1 MQGVRTRDGKGRLH
15 RRRQQKTSG
24 LTSRKGCSQ
33 GVLDPRDPKDSKKG
47 FQYFDFEWSS
57 LENRG
62 AFKGAKRS
70 SRGSI
75 SINTFDGFLL
85 AC

>member
-15 RRRQQKTSG
+15 RRRQKNFRTNF
-24 LTSRKGCSQ
+24 KKNCSQ

-75 SINTFDGFLL
+75 SINTFDGFFL